1 MRVLCSGVF
10 KDGDWSGE
18 EGDFGE
24 GERGDSVIEDGI
36 EEGVAFTSAEIKPG
50 NGAEQVDSAE
60 DGEQNGAEVDFGIED
75 AALHIVSKSFC
86 GGCVP
91 GVVICG

>member
-1 MRVLCSGVF
+1 MV
-10 KDGDWSGE
+10 
-18 EGDFGE
+18 
-24 GERGDSVIEDGI
+24 EDGI
-36 EEGVAFTSAEIKPG
+36 EEGVAFTSAEIEPG
-50 NGAEQVDSAE
+50 DGAEEVYGAE

-91 GVVICG
+91 RVVICG